1 MSPTPSPAPRR
12 NALPW
17 QPPALGLSAA
27 LAVLVL
33 GGLHLATGGVAL
45 LLAAAGFWVSA
56 HLVRA
61 ARAQQQAIDD
71 YLTGQHE
78 FAAQVAPIW
87 SEQIEASRSQMESA
101 IAELTQR
108 FSVIVD
114 RIDAAMHAAAMETGT
129 TEGNDTGL
137 VAVFARSERELAAVI
152 ASQKGAM
159 SGMVAMLEQVQGLDR
174 FIGEL
179 QEMAAEVAKIAQQTN
194 LLALNA
200 AIEAARSG
208 EAGRGFAVVA
218 KEFRLLST
226 QSGDTGR
233 RMAAK
238 VAVISQ
244 AIVNTRIAVRA
255 SVQAEDGSMLDAE
268 AAIGRVLGEFRGV
281 TDALQRSSALLQDE
295 SVGLKGEVGA
305 ALVQLQFQDRV
316 SQIMSHV
323 RDTIGDLPNQF
334 QGNAEQHEQSG
345 ELRPMDSQAFLAEVK
360 KTYVT
365 VDQHLIHE
373 GRAVSAPAETEIT
386 FF

>member
-1 MSPTPSPAPRR
+1 MSPTSSPAPRR
-12 NALPW
+12 TALPW
-17 QPPALGLSAA
+17 QPATLGLCAA
-27 LAVLVL
+27 LALL
-33 GGLHLATGGVAL
+33 GIAGLHLTAGGVAL
-45 LLAAAGFWVSA
+45 LLAGAGLWVSA
-56 HLVRA
+56 VQSRA
-61 ARAQQQAIDD
+61 ARAEQQVIDE
-71 YLTGQHE
+71 YLAGQHE

-101 IAELTQR
+101 ITELTQR
-108 FSVIVD
+108 FSVIVE
-114 RIDAAMHAAAMETGT
+114 RIDAAMHAAALEIGT
-129 TEGNDTGL
+129 TQDHDNGL
-137 VAVFARSERELAAVI
+137 ASVFERSERELATVI

-208 EAGRGFAVVA
+208 EFGRGFAVVA

-233 RMAAK
+233 RMAEK

-244 AIVNTRIAVRA
+244 AIVSTRLAVRE
-255 SVQAEDGSMLDAE
+255 SVQAEDTSLLDAQS
-268 AAIGRVLGEFRGV
+268 AIGRVLGDFRGV

-295 SVGLKGEVGA
+295 SLGLQGEVRA

-323 RDTIGDLPNQF
+323 RDNIGELPKQF
-334 QGNAEQHEQSG
+334 QGNVEQHVQSG

-365 VDQHLIHE
+365 IDQHLIHE
-373 GRAVSAPAETEIT
+373 GRAISAPKETEIT